1 MSIKHNMDLPPV
13 EKEGGI
19 LSTRQT
25 TDEISNLHPGYD
37 VYEVDYTD
45 ETTTTE
51 YYRTYVDHDAGI
63 AVSIVFDIDYCDYI
77 DQPNLSNVAD
87 GRYKYI
93 VYGDGKLR
101 IAPFIELGNGC
112 KHIQLSTSVGSSN
125 VYIGGKLIKD
135 GYNYRIDTSSGY
147 CSSACMYVEDQDEYK
162 RKLDSALSN
171 VLNNHNLPT
180 EATVSFEG
188 RVFDITS
195 EICVKI
201 LDIIES

>member
-1 MSIKHNMDLPPV
+1 MSI
-13 EKEGGI
+13 
-19 LSTRQT
+19 RT
-25 TDEISNLHPGYD
+25 TIDEISNIYPGYD

-51 YYRTYVDHDAGI
+51 YYRTYADHDAGI
-63 AVSIVFDIDYCDYI
+63 VLCIVFDIDYCDYI

-93 VYGDGKLR
+93 VYEDGKLR
-101 IAPFIELGNGC
+101 IARFIELGNGC

-135 GYNYRIDTSSGY
+135 GYTYRVDTSSGY
-147 CSSACMYVEDQDEYK
+147 CSSANMKVVDQDEYK
-162 RKLDSALSN
+162 RKLDSELLK

-188 RVFDITS
+188 QVFDLREELGEKIAEIT
-195 EICVKI
+195 
-201 LDIIES
+201 ES